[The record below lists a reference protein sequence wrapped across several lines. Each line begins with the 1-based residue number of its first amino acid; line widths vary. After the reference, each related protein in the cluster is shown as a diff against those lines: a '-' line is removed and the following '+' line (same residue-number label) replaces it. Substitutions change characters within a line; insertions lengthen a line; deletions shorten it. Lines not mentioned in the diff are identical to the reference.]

1 MSVFSRGLMA
11 GLLAASLVSAGAAS
25 AQQKTSEEGH
35 TGGRFLHASKCLTT
49 LGFGAGCD
57 KDEPVSKEKEEKQA
71 KKAEHEAAVTKVS
84 TDTGT
89 RAQFFHASKCVGTL
103 GFGKGCDS
111 KSPYGTP
118 ENPRKAEVS
127 DDHSTKGRF
136 FQASKC
142 VGTLG
147 FASGCDDKK

>member
-11 GLLAASLVSAGAAS
+11 GLLAASLLSAGGAS
-25 AQQKTSEEGH
+25 AQQKTSEEG
-35 TGGRFLHASKCLTT
+35 RFLHASKCLST

-84 TDTGT
+84 TDTST
-89 RAQFFHASKCVGTL
+89 KAQFFHASKCVGTL

-111 KSPYGTP
+111 KQPYGTT
-118 ENPRKAEVS
+118 ENPRKADVT

-136 FQASKC
+136 FQATKC

-147 FASGCDDKK
+147 LASGCDDKK